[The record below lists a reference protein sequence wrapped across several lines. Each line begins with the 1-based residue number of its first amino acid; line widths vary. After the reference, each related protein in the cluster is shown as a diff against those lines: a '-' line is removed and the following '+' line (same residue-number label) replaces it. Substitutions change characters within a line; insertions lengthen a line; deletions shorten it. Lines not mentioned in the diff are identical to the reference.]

1 MINSMVKKQ
10 DKKEDKKADENLLGH
25 AAAHLVIRDK
35 KSGKELV
42 NQRG

>member
-1 MINSMVKKQ
+1 MSKDEKQ
-10 DKKEDKKADENLLGH
+10 QKQEQKVPDEELFGH

-35 KSGKELV
+35 KTGKEIV

>member
-1 MINSMVKKQ
+1 M
-10 DKKEDKKADENLLGH
+10 KEDQKQQKQEEKKPDEELFGH

-35 KSGKELV
+35 NSGKEII

>member
-1 MINSMVKKQ
+1 MSEKQQQEKKP
-10 DKKEDKKADENLLGH
+10 DETLTGF

-35 KSGKELV
+35 QSGKELV

>member
-1 MINSMVKKQ
+1 MKQ
-10 DKKEDKKADENLLGH
+10 DKEQKKKEEKKPDEELFGH

-35 KSGKELV
+35 KSGKEII